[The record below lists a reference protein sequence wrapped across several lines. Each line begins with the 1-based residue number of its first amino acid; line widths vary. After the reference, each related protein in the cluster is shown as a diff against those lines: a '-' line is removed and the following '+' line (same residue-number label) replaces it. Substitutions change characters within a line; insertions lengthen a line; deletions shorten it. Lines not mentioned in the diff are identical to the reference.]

1 MLHGARCRLENH
13 YAATPLKHPCLRV
26 AALCPIVHFCRAC
39 GAHFAVRPPRFA
51 ARPANDGD
59 DIAITSID
67 ASEPTD
73 NTVVECAPSVV
84 NNNVKGR
91 ALSTGID

>member
-1 MLHGARCRLENH
+1 M
-13 YAATPLKHPCLRV
+13 
-26 AALCPIVHFCRAC
+26 
-39 GAHFAVRPPRFA
+39 
-51 ARPANDGD
+51 RPANGDD

-84 NNNVKGR
+84 NNNVTGR